1 MHRLRLVTILLVL
14 WVLFIIY
21 GTTIPFDFQ
30 FDAATASHGWAHAQL
45 RVFGFTGPHHVSRTD
60 LFSNVLLFCP
70 LGFLVFLSARRRSL
84 AWPSS
89 LLCALLCG
97 LGLSLAVET
106 LQLFSPLRTTSASDL
121 FTNTLGAGV
130 GAVAGWFWD
139 VWGRRHALPWY
150 EREAQLHP
158 YRLLAMAAI
167 LAWLLAGA
175 LPFNFSLDVDD
186 LKRAVKGA
194 RLIPFGDTFLGAAV
208 APRPL
213 AWLADLARF
222 SLLGGFLAWAAE
234 RERWPQTATGRIAV
248 AVVTSSLSALLVE
261 LGQLVVVGRGT
272 DLTVV
277 VLACTGALLGGAW
290 MQRRP
295 SGRSAALGGLAVWLL
310 VLLCEGLAPFSWAI
324 PRATD
329 WEWQRWLPFFPY
341 FQRLGFAALADF
353 LREAGRG
360 VPLGLLS
367 FGAWPHRSARRVG
380 LLFFLLGLA
389 VEAAQLFL
397 PARTADLTDAISLGL
412 GAALGTVLARAL
424 ASRAAAGGSAPSHI
438 PASSAKI

>member
-1 MHRLRLVTILLVL
+1 MHRLRWVTVLLIL

-21 GTTIPFDFQ
+21 GTTIPFDFR
-30 FDAATASHGWAHAQL
+30 FDGATASQGWAHAQL
-45 RVFGFTGPHHVSRTD
+45 RVFGFTGQHHVSRTD
-60 LFSNVLLFCP
+60 LVSNVLLFLP
-70 LGFLVFLSARRRSL
+70 LGFLIFLNASRRDLVRL
-84 AWPSS
+84 SS
-89 LLCALLCG
+89 LLCALLG
-97 LGLSLAVET
+97 GFVLSLGVEI

-121 FTNTLGAGV
+121 FTNTMGAGL
-130 GAVAGWFWD
+130 GAVAGWFW
-139 VWGRRHALPWY
+139 VSWGRRHALPWY
-150 EREAQLHP
+150 EREAERHP
-158 YRLLAMAAI
+158 YRLLAMVAV

-175 LPFNFSLDVDD
+175 LPFDFSLDVDD

-194 RLIPFGDTFLGAAV
+194 RLVPFGSTFLGAPV
-208 APRPL
+208 NTHPL

-234 RERWPQTATGRIAV
+234 HEKHLKTAALRVAL
-248 AVVTSSLSALLVE
+248 AVVVSSLTALAVE
-261 LGQLVVVGRGT
+261 LGQLVVVSRGT

-277 VLACTGALLGGAW
+277 ILACAGSLLGASW

-295 SGRSAALGGLAVWLL
+295 NERSAALAGMVVWLL
-310 VLLCEGLAPFSWAI
+310 VLLAEGLAPFSWSL
-324 PRATD
+324 PHATD

-353 LREAGRG
+353 LREAGTG

-367 FGAWPHRSARRVG
+367 FGVWPRRSPRRVG
-380 LLFFLLGLA
+380 LIFFLVGLA

-412 GAALGTVLARAL
+412 GAAMGVLLAQVLAARTTG
-424 ASRAAAGGSAPSHI
+424 RGSASQTPV
-438 PASSAKI
+438 PSAKI

>member
-1 MHRLRLVTILLVL
+1 MHRLRLVTILLIL

-30 FDAATASHGWAHAQL
+30 FDAATAAHGWAHAQL

-70 LGFLVFLSARRRSL
+70 LGFLVFLSARRRAL
-84 AWPSS
+84 VRLNS

-97 LGLSLAVET
+97 FVLSLGVET

-121 FTNTLGAGV
+121 FTNTMGAGLGAVV
-130 GAVAGWFWD
+130 GWIWD
-139 VWGRRHALPWY
+139 LLGRRHALPWY
-150 EREAQLHP
+150 EREAQRHP
-158 YRLLAMAAI
+158 YRLLAMTAVV
-167 LAWLLAGA
+167 AWLLAGA

-194 RLIPFGDTFLGAAV
+194 RLVPFGSTFIGAPVDAH
-208 APRPL
+208 PL
-213 AWLADLARF
+213 AWLMDLARF

-234 RERWPQTATGRIAV
+234 HEKYLKTAAV
-248 AVVTSSLSALLVE
+248 RVVLAVIVSSLTALAVE
-261 LGQLVVVGRGT
+261 LGQLVVVSRGT
-272 DLTVV
+272 DMTVV
-277 VLACTGALLGGAW
+277 ILACAGSLIGASW

-295 SGRSAALGGLAVWLL
+295 SERGAALAGMVVWLI
-310 VLLCEGLAPFSWAI
+310 VLLAEGLAPFSWSL
-324 PRATD
+324 PRARD

-341 FQRLGFAALADF
+341 FQRLGFAALADL
-353 LREAGRG
+353 LREAGTG

-367 FGAWPHRSARRVG
+367 FGVWPRRSPRRVG
-380 LLFFLLGLA
+380 LIFFLVGLA

-412 GAALGTVLARAL
+412 GAALGVLLAQMLAARTT
-424 ASRAAAGGSAPSHI
+424 SGGSASQT
-438 PASSAKI
+438 PAPSAKI

>member
-1 MHRLRLVTILLVL
+1 MHRLRLVTILLIL

-21 GTTIPFDFQ
+21 GTTIPFDFR
-30 FDAATASHGWAHAQL
+30 FNAATAAHGWAHAQL
-45 RVFGFTGPHHVSRTD
+45 RVFGFTGPHHLSRTD
-60 LFSNVLLFCP
+60 LFSNVLLFVP
-70 LGFLVFLSARRRSL
+70 LGFLIFLSARRRALSRPASL
-84 AWPSS
+84 IS
-89 LLCALLCG
+89 ALICG
-97 LGLSLAVET
+97 LALSAGVET

-121 FTNTLGAGV
+121 FTNTVGAGC

-139 VWGRRHALPWY
+139 LWGKRHALPFY
-150 EREAQLHP
+150 EREAEHHP
-158 YRLLAMAAI
+158 YRLLAMTAI

-194 RLIPFGDTFLGAAV
+194 RLIPFAGTFVGAAV

-222 SLLGGFLAWAAE
+222 SLLGGFLAWASEHE
-234 RERWPQTATGRIAV
+234 RFPRTSTARVALAV
-248 AVVTSSLSALLVE
+248 AASSLTALAVE
-261 LGQLVVVGRGT
+261 LGQLAVVGRGT

-277 VLACTGALLGGAW
+277 VLACAGSLLGAAW

-295 SGRSAALGGLAVWLL
+295 SERGAALAGLTVWLL
-310 VLLCEGLAPFSWAI
+310 VLLAEGLAPFSWSL
-324 PRATD
+324 PRSED
-329 WEWQRWLPFFPY
+329 WEWHRWLPFFPL

-353 LREAGRG
+353 LRETGMG

-367 FGAWPHRSARRVG
+367 FGLWPRLSPRRAALSFFLVG
-380 LLFFLLGLA
+380 LC

-412 GAALGTVLARAL
+412 GAAMGVFLARLL
-424 ASRAAAGGSAPSHI
+424 ASRAKAPGTASQTS
-438 PASSAKI
+438 ASSAKI